1 MLDTRAA
8 MGDKPVIVCL
18 RMHNPTVLSE
28 LEPAAD
34 AILIDFG
41 VQKQVLLDLICG
53 KAEPSALLPVELPAS
68 METVE
73 AHCEDKPFDYEVYVD
88 SEGHGLWLC
97 LRTELAGCHQGRTH
111 PSLPQALTHIKTP
124 APVGLVFFAA
134 LI

>member
-1 MLDTRAA
+1 

-73 AHCEDKPFDYEVYVD
+73 THCEDKPFDYEVYVD
-88 SEGHGLWLC
+88 SEGHAYGYAYGLNWKGVI
-97 LRTELAGCHQGRTH
+97 EDERTH
-111 PSLPQALTHIKTP
+111 LYPKH
-124 APVGLVFFAA
+124 
-134 LI
+134 

>member
-73 AHCEDKPFDYEVYVD
+73 THCEDKPFDYEVYVD
-88 SEGHGLWLC
+88 SEGHAYGYAYGLNWQGVIEDE
-97 LRTELAGCHQGRTH
+97 RTQLYPKH
-111 PSLPQALTHIKTP
+111 
-124 APVGLVFFAA
+124 
-134 LI
+134 

>member
-41 VQKQVLLDLICG
+41 VQKQVLLDLIC
-53 KAEPSALLPVELPAS
+53 
-68 METVE
+68 
-73 AHCEDKPFDYEVYVD
+73 
-88 SEGHGLWLC
+88 
-97 LRTELAGCHQGRTH
+97 RQGRT
-111 PSLPQALTHIKTP
+111 L
-124 APVGLVFFAA
+124 GAA
-134 LI
+134 SGGTARQHGNSGSPL

>member
-88 SEGHGLWLC
+88 SEGHAYGYAYGLNW
-97 LRTELAGCHQGRTH
+97 QGVIKDERTH
-111 PSLPQALTHIKTP
+111 LYPKH
-124 APVGLVFFAA
+124 
-134 LI
+134 

>member
-1 MLDTRAA
+1 

-53 KAEPSALLPVELPAS
+53 KAEPSALLPMELPAS

-88 SEGHGLWLC
+88 SEGHAYGYAYGLNWKGVI
-97 LRTELAGCHQGRTH
+97 EDERTH
-111 PSLPQALTHIKTP
+111 LYPKH
-124 APVGLVFFAA
+124 
-134 LI
+134 